1 MIKISDIICNDN
13 RQTDGIEELAAN
25 IKEIGLINPITLVRK
40 GKKYEVAAGRRRFA
54 ALKQLGIEELADAQY
69 VIAEADAEMIA
80 FCENFHR
87 QNLSIREEVEQLREI
102 VQTRGESSVPA
113 IAATLGKNEA
123 WVRIRLRLLNLIPQ
137 FAKILDEGEAPISYL
152 EEVGKYDAAAQE
164 RISVW
169 MVTTA
174 NSLKKVKENIR
185 DSAMIKLPASCPEEC
200 NTCPKNTAT
209 NTLFFTGEPAVCT
222 DPKCAAGKIVQK
234 VNALVQKAKEEK
246 QEIYIVL
253 DGFSDDDKAFKS
265 IAKYLN
271 PKWDFNFKKTG
282 KKKVLIVGMGDPKT
296 QNADVSYSGVK
307 PAYCPPAQTKSK
319 DKAQTAASSPT
330 ETADLK
336 AQLKAKLEKL
346 AGKRHAQALM
356 KFVTFMEYPDTWE
369 EVKNRFGETAKEKIK
384 GLVLKYGYST
394 NFSRW
399 EMKGK
404 PATSGDIEHFYDIVL
419 EGVVVK
425 IASEVHEI
433 SKLTQKE
440 IRDSYNKI
448 EEFADDLAI
457 DYQAEYLAPAEKS
470 IPEPKSIA
478 DLRTAIKGAKRGN

>member
-13 RQTDGIEELAAN
+13 RKTDGIEELAAN
-25 IKEIGLINPITLVRK
+25 IKEIGLINPITLVKK
-40 GKKYEVAAGRRRFA
+40 GAKYEVAAGRRRFA
-54 ALKQLGIEELADAQY
+54 ALKRLGIEELADAQY

-123 WVRIRLRLLNLIPQ
+123 WVRIRLRLLNLVPR
-137 FAKILDEGEAPISYL
+137 FAELLDEGTTPISYL
-152 EEVGKYDAAAQE
+152 EEVGKYDTAAQE
-164 RISVW
+164 RIQVW
-169 MVTTA
+169 HVTGS
-174 NSLKKVKENIR
+174 NSLQQVKERIR
-185 DSAMIKLPASCPEEC
+185 EIATIKLPAGCPEGC

-222 DPKCAAGKIVQK
+222 DPKCAAKKIVEK

-296 QNADVSYSGVK
+296 KSADVSYSGVK
-307 PAYCPPAQTKSK
+307 PAYCPPVKTKEK
-319 DKAQTAASSPT
+319 DKTTSAPSAAP

-336 AQLKAKLEKL
+336 AQLKDKLKKL
-346 AGKRHAQALM
+346 TAKRHAQALVD
-356 KFVTFMEYPDTWE
+356 FVDFMEYPENW
-369 EVKNRFGETAKEKIK
+369 KAIKHRFGETADEKIK
-384 GLVLKYGYST
+384 GLVLKYGYFVD
-394 NFSRW
+394 FSRW
-399 EMKGK
+399 KMDGT
-404 PATSGDIEHFYDIVL
+404 PATSGDIAHFFDIVL
-419 EGVVVK
+419 KGVAIT
-425 IASEVHEI
+425 IASELHQI
-433 SKLTQKE
+433 SQLTQKE
-440 IRDSYNKI
+440 IRDTYDKI
-448 EEFADDLAI
+448 KEFAADLAI
-457 DYQAEYLAPAEKS
+457 DYQAEYLTPAETS
-470 IPEPKSIA
+470 IPEPKSVT
-478 DLRTAIKGAKRGN
+478 DLRNAIKGAKK